1 MSNAGH
7 RQELRP
13 HLRDEQVPGDS
24 VIVVRGGPA
33 SLATLATHARRTHDA
48 LMLDGQSLWG
58 VSVFCALDDIRP
70 SSLDGLLRRFASYRV
85 VHLPRAG
92 QLRAARF
99 ELLPSFGRPHFTVR
113 VGDDGPVE
121 LGRLFEALGRE
132 EPNPY
137 HGRGPGRR

>member
-1 MSNAGH
+1 MSSAGH

-13 HLRDEQVPGDS
+13 HLRDEQVPDDS
-24 VIVVRGGPA
+24 VVLVRGGPV
-33 SLATLATHARRTHDA
+33 SVATLANHARRTHDA
-48 LMLDGQSLWG
+48 FMLDGQPLWG
-58 VSVFCALDDIRP
+58 VSVFCALDDIGP

-132 EPNPY
+132 EPSPY
-137 HGRGPGRR
+137 HGRRSGRR